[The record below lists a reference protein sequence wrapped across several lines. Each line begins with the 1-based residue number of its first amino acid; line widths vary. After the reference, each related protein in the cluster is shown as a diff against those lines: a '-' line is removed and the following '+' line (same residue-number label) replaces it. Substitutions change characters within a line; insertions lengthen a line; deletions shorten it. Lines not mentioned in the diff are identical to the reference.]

1 MAKSNTFREHL
12 QGAILGTCDLW
23 DTWSEWWG
31 DRTWPKKRQWQR
43 QIQRKRQW
51 QRQIHL
57 ESTFKERSLGLVT
70 FDTRHLSWVM
80 RRQDL
85 TKKLIM
91 TKTNTKTKTMTN
103 TFREQIQRQWQ
114 RQWQRQIHWEHLQRA
129 VLLTCNIWDTDY
141 ISDNCELDFLTILTF
156 FESFQIF
163 GEFSQFLKVFV
174 TWDMTLATLI
184 TFLTIVNINTDN
196 YIVTFE

>member
-1 MAKSNTFREHL
+1 MAKTNTFREHL
-12 QGAILGTCDLW
+12 QGAILETCDLW

-31 DRTWPKKRQWQR
+31 DRTWPKKRQWQ
-43 QIQRKRQW
+43 IQRQW

-91 TKTNTKTKTMTN
+91 TKTNTKTKTMTKKN
-103 TFREQIQRQWQ
+103 TSR
-114 RQWQRQIHWEHLQRA
+114 EHLRRA
-129 VLLTCNIWDTDY
+129 TLDTCDLWDFWSEWLGDMTWPTTKIPSEMEVALHYKLLT
-141 ISDNCELDFLTILTF
+141 LLTLLTWFTLFILFKLLYTV
-156 FESFQIF
+156 
-163 GEFSQFLKVFV
+163 LP
-174 TWDMTLATLI
+174 
-184 TFLTIVNINTDN
+184 
-196 YIVTFE
+196 